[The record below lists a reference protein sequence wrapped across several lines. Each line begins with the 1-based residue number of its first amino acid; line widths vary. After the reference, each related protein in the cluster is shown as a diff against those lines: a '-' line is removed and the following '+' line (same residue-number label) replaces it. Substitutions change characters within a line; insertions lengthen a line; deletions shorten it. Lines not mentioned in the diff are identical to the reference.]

1 MMDDICVIFL
11 VQNSINIRKQIKKK
25 MASNPFPGKYASM
38 SSSSIFSPTHNE
50 FKRISPFPTTPFDP
64 FAPRQ
69 GHLSVP
75 NSETFPRAMAS
86 QSMIAN
92 NSSARRT
99 TFGKLESMARKVTTT
114 VQDETGQERPQRQE
128 MQQNVE
134 ENVSHSM
141 IMPTG
146 PSGMPFLGMNRM

>member
-1 MMDDICVIFL
+1 
-11 VQNSINIRKQIKKK
+11 
-25 MASNPFPGKYASM
+25 MATNLFFGKYASM
-38 SSSSIFSPTHNE
+38 SSSSKFSPTHNE
-50 FKRISPFPTTPFDP
+50 FKRTSPFPTVPFDP

-69 GHLSVP
+69 ELLSAP
-75 NSETFPRAMAS
+75 NTETFPRAMAR

-99 TFGKLESMARKVTTT
+99 TFGKLESMARKVTTA

-134 ENVSHSM
+134 ENVCHSM
-141 IMPTG
+141 IMPTV
-146 PSGMPFLGMNRM
+146 PSGMPFLGMARM